1 MQLKLSKQNNTHEN
15 CFASLSIKMSLLKP
29 DLFLQG
35 PEYVCSLHI
44 NMASQLCIP
53 TGTSTLTLMKL
64 CAEMQ
69 YSASLL
75 FLGTVCVLFTAALSI
90 LKERLCSRRKTAIKI
105 QGSHVFSFICV
116 HFLFLFSF

>member
-1 MQLKLSKQNNTHEN
+1 
-15 CFASLSIKMSLLKP
+15 MSLLKP

-44 NMASQLCIP
+44 NMASELCIP
-53 TGTSTLTLMKL
+53 TGTSTLTLMKV

-75 FLGTVCVLFTAALSI
+75 FLGTICVLFTAALSI
-90 LKERLCSRRKTAIKI
+90 LKEWLCSRTKTAVKI
-105 QGSHVFSFICV
+105 QGSHVLSFICV
-116 HFLFLFSF
+116 HFLFFFSF